1 MMIQFR
7 PILFIHG
14 ILLLMLAAAMLI
26 PMLFDYMVGN
36 DNWVYFGDAAFI
48 TGFAGGVLFFANRG
62 SLKDMNIR
70 QAFIFTTTSYIVLAA
85 FSGLP
90 LYLALDITMAD
101 AFFESTSGIT
111 STGSTVLTNL
121 DTLPHGILLWRSI
134 MNAYGGVGIVVMAMA
149 ILPMLKIG
157 GMQLFRTESSDTADK
172 MLPSVRQLS
181 STIMMIFLAL
191 SAACSLAYWL
201 AGMEAFDAVNHAL
214 TTISTGGFSTHD
226 ASIGHYQSAAIEWI
240 AVIFM
245 LSGAFPLILW
255 YQVTHGRPMAL
266 WRNSQIR
273 WLVAI
278 ILVCSVTTT
287 LWLTVNE
294 GIPPLEGFRMTMFNF
309 TSIITTTGFASTDYM
324 QWGTFAIML
333 FFVISVFG
341 GCTGSTSGGIKMFRL
356 QILFESARI
365 QINQLI
371 QPHGVFIARYQG
383 KPITKEISASV
394 LSFIIFFG
402 MCFTLTALVL
412 SLYGLD
418 YLTAMSAA
426 AEALANVGPG
436 LGNLI
441 GPAGNFA
448 GMPSDVKWILSAA
461 MILGR
466 LELFTV
472 LVMLSP
478 LFWRD

>member
-1 MMIQFR
+1 
-7 PILFIHG
+7 
-14 ILLLMLAAAMLI
+14 
-26 PMLFDYMVGN
+26 
-36 DNWVYFGDAAFI
+36 
-48 TGFAGGVLFFANRG
+48 
-62 SLKDMNIR
+62 
-70 QAFIFTTTSYIVLAA
+70 
-85 FSGLP
+85 
-90 LYLALDITMAD
+90 MAD